1 MLEALLAAL
10 VTDEGGARLLEV
22 AIESMPIIEMGLALL
37 RCPYVVASPL
47 TSSPPARSRP
57 RPRSRPR
64 GCHTMCIVLAATRK
78 CACWL

>member
-1 MLEALLAAL
+1 MLEALLAAF

-37 RCPYVVASPL
+37 RCPYVVASRLAAYLP
-47 TSSPPARSRP
+47 
-57 RPRSRPR
+57 PRSRPR
-64 GCHTMCIVLAATRK
+64 GCHTMCVPVTVLAATRK